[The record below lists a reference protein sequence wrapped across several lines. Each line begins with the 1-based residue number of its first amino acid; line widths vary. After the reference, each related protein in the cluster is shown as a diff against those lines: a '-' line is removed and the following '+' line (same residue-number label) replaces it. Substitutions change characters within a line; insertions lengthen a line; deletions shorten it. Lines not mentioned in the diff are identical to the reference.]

1 MGLVIRA
8 KSARCRLWEPV
19 HKKAR
24 WEMHTLDSMITG
36 ARLTM
41 STSSPSHTWSPMPT
55 RQGNVMFT
63 RDRMTTPWPTR
74 APKSRSSLTR
84 KDDGIGQAGRKKSA
98 LTAIHRASL
107 TRDAPRSKSSF
118 ENWLKST
125 KAHSIGAQAEGQE
138 SKMEEGRESE
148 KLKC

>member
-24 WEMHTLDSMITG
+24 WEMQTLDSMMTG

-55 RQGNVMFT
+55 RQGNVMLT
-63 RDRMTTPWPTR
+63 RERITTPRPTR
-74 APKSRSSLTR
+74 APKSRSSQTR
-84 KDDGIGQAGRKKSA
+84 KRDGSGQAGRKKRA
-98 LTAIHRASL
+98 LTSIHRASL
-107 TRDAPRSKSSF
+107 TLDAPRSKSAF

-125 KAHSIGAQAEGQE
+125 KAHSIGAQTEGQE
-138 SKMEEGRESE
+138 SKMGES
-148 KLKC
+148 LKN